1 MQTVAE
7 RSPIKKAPDVINYY
21 QTESGK
27 IFNLVRWANRA
38 EAN

>member
-21 QTESGK
+21 QTEREKYST
-27 IFNLVRWANRA
+27 L
-38 EAN
+38 